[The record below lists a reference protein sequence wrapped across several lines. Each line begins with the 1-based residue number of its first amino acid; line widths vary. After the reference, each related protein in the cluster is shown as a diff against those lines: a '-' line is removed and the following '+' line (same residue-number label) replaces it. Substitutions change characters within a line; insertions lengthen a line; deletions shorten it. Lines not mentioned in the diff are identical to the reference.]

1 MYKKLFKEAI
11 DPIKINI
18 YSLIVDVVGQK
29 DMLSQVNLAS

>member
-18 YSLIVDVVGQK
+18 YPLIDVAGK
-29 DMLSQVNLAS
+29 KESYPN